1 MADLIIK
8 PSVGN
13 LILKDDQNVTR
24 VSIAPTTGVTT
35 LSNQVFPS
43 SQVFPAGTPTGY
55 TAFNITSGTSATTS
69 TSTPS
74 FFGTTGAISLA
85 TTDVLVVHYQGGRTG
100 QSTSQRSQI
109 IIKITDGSTTE
120 QLVGG
125 SHAYADATAETN
137 NSGFVVSGTGYSGT
151 TTVSIG
157 TVSLDGSNTSKWIAS
172 AGVTIATTAPCIR
185 VLLQKMKG

>member
-1 MADLIIK
+1 MSTLQLNGKTLATQTSSAEPVIG
-8 PSVGN
+8 S
-13 LILKDDQNVTR
+13 NV
-24 VSIAPTTGVTT
+24 I
-35 LSNQVFPS
+35 
-43 SQVFPAGTPTGY
+43 FPAGVPTGY

-85 TTDVLVVHYQGGRTG
+85 TTDVLVVHYSGGRTG
-100 QSTSQRSQI
+100 QSTSQRTQI

-125 SHAYADATAETN
+125 GHAYGDGTAETN

-151 TTVSIG
+151 TTISVG
-157 TVSLDGSNTSKWIAS
+157 TISLDGSNTSKWIATN
-172 AGVTIATTAPCIR
+172 GVTLTTTGPCVR